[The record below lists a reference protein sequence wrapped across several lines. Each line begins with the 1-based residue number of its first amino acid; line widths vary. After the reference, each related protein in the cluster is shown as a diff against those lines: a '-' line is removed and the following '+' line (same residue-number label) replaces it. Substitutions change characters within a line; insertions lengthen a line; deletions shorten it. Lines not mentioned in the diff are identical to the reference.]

1 MQNLELYTT
10 PLRKFYATVKN
21 LDAFFTELI
30 EAKANTL
37 PQNDRTVEYAQL
49 LYNILMAWFDLAMLD
64 KDTNRATAKAVCK
77 KVQAEYGDG
86 GMSQEE
92 RLKAIANI
100 KDLASSLLW
109 GASDKAQA
117 KDLKDLLDAANLAA
131 NDIIKKGAQGNNSGS
146 TNSGNAVVKPH
157 VTPEVPDNTTSTVVD
172 MSKPKTSVVDD
183 HNNTTLPN
191 GNNMPENTTTTN
203 QGNTKP
209 VVNDND
215 EGTVVNLDNYKYVPA
230 DNNGNKT
237 DTTVDDKGQ
246 TVANIVVYYDKAK
259 QQKQK
264 FKISIKDLSNIKKLS
279 FLNLATNELKEIEPA
294 NTITVNIPQA
304 TIEQKISF
312 MVNGEEYTR
321 LYVAALWPQEKVKPN
336 NGGTTVQPG
345 KTEDTETGKK
355 ENETPVTPGEN
366 TGKKENEPP
375 TPTPKP
381 EDGKKEDTPVTPGEN
396 AGKKEDEPVKPEP
409 GKEDKKED
417 KPSEDKKEDEDDETI
432 DDDFMKDMYEKGK
445 EGNKP
450 SNEEKHEETPVAPKE
465 DTSTTPKENTHVE
478 TPVTPAP
485 EEKHEETH
493 ETPSAPVANEETHEV
508 TPAQPSTGTTEET
521 HTEQPAAPST
531 EDTHTETPAPAEST
545 NTATEENH
553 TTESTT
559 ENTPA
564 VNTGTPSENTNTE
577 VTPAAPVASEET
589 HTEQPAAPVA
599 NEETHENA
607 PVVTPSATEETS
619 HEATPAAPVASEETH
634 AETAP
639 VANTEEHTAENTST
653 ETPVTPAPAE
663 GQA

>member
-64 KDTNRATAKAVCK
+64 KDANRATAKAVCK

-109 GASDKAQA
+109 GATDKAQA
-117 KDLKDLLDAANLAA
+117 KDLKDLLDAANIASD
-131 NDIIKKGAQGNNSGS
+131 DIIKKGAQGNNSGS

-321 LYVAALWPQEKVKPN
+321 LYVAALWPQEKVKPD

-355 ENETPVTPGEN
+355 ENTE
-366 TGKKENEPP
+366 TGKTE
-375 TPTPKP
+375 KP

-396 AGKKEDEPVKPEP
+396 TGKKEDEPTKPETGKEDAGKTEPAKPEP
-409 GKEDKKED
+409 GKEDT
-417 KPSEDKKEDEDDETI
+417 KPSEDKKEEEDDETI
-432 DDDFMKDMYEKGK
+432 DDDFMKDMYEKARDG
-445 EGNKP
+445 ETEKP
-450 SNEEKHEETPVAPKE
+450 SEDKKNEGTP
-465 DTSTTPKENTHVE
+465 TTPKDEAHTE
-478 TPVTPAP
+478 QPVTPAP
-485 EEKHEETH
+485 EEKHEEVTPETH
-493 ETPSAPVANEETHEV
+493 EAAHEETHEA
-508 TPAQPSTGTTEET
+508 TPAQPSTEET

-531 EDTHTETPAPAEST
+531 EETHTETPVNNEEAHEATPTPAEST
-545 NTATEENH
+545 ATTTEENH
-553 TTESTT
+553 A
-559 ENTPA
+559 ENTTA
-564 VNTGTPSENTNTE
+564 ETT
-577 VTPAAPVASEET
+577 PVASEET
-589 HTEQPAAPVA
+589 HTE
-599 NEETHENA
+599 
-607 PVVTPSATEETS
+607 
-619 HEATPAAPVASEETH
+619 TPA
-634 AETAP
+634 AP
-639 VANTEEHTAENTST
+639 VANTEETHET
-653 ETPVTPAPAE
+653 TPVAETTEQPAHE
-663 GQA
+663 DSESHL

>member
-64 KDTNRATAKAVCK
+64 KDANRATAKAVCK

-86 GMSQEE
+86 GMTQEE
-92 RLKAIANI
+92 RLKAIASI

-109 GASDKAQA
+109 GATDKAQI
-117 KDLKDLLDAANLAA
+117 KDLKDLLDAANLAS
-131 NDIIKKGAQGNNSGS
+131 NDILKKGAQGNNSGS
-146 TNSGNAVVKPH
+146 TNSDNAVVKPH

-172 MSKPKTSVVDD
+172 MSKPKPSVVDD

-264 FKISIKDLSNIKKLS
+264 FKISIKDLTNIKKLS

-321 LYVAALWPQEKVKPN
+321 LYVAALWPQEKAKPN

-366 TGKKENEPP
+366 TGKKENETS

-396 AGKKEDEPVKPEP
+396 TGKKEDEPAKPETGKDEPVKPEP
-409 GKEDKKED
+409 GKDTPAEDKK
-417 KPSEDKKEDEDDETI
+417 EDKKEDEDDETI
-432 DDDFMKDMYEKGK
+432 DDDFMKDMYEKARDG
-445 EGNKP
+445 ETEKP
-450 SNEEKHEETPVAPKE
+450 SEDKKNEGTPA
-465 DTSTTPKENTHVE
+465 TPKDETHTE
-478 TPVTPAP
+478 QPVIPAP
-485 EEKHEETH
+485 ESH
-493 ETPSAPVANEETHEV
+493 ET
-508 TPAQPSTGTTEET
+508 TPAQPSTTEET
-521 HTEQPAAPST
+521 HTETPVTNGETHEAAPVIPAPAEST
-531 EDTHTETPAPAEST
+531 ATTTEETHTETPA
-545 NTATEENH
+545 
-553 TTESTT
+553 
-559 ENTPA
+559 
-564 VNTGTPSENTNTE
+564 
-577 VTPAAPVASEET
+577 
-589 HTEQPAAPVA
+589 
-599 NEETHENA
+599 
-607 PVVTPSATEETS
+607 
-619 HEATPAAPVASEETH
+619 
-634 AETAP
+634 
-639 VANTEEHTAENTST
+639 ANTEESHEA
-653 ETPVTPAPAE
+653 APELAHE
-663 GQA
+663 DSESHL

>member
-64 KDTNRATAKAVCK
+64 KDANRATAKAVCK

-86 GMSQEE
+86 GMTQEE
-92 RLKAIANI
+92 RLKAIASI

-109 GASDKAQA
+109 GATDKAQI
-117 KDLKDLLDAANLAA
+117 KDLKDLFDAANLAS
-131 NDIIKKGAQGNNSGS
+131 NDILKKGAQGNNSGS

-172 MSKPKTSVVDD
+172 MSKPKPSVVDD

-264 FKISIKDLSNIKKLS
+264 FKISIKDLTNIKKLS

-345 KTEDTETGKK
+345 TTENTETGKK

-366 TGKKENEPP
+366 TGKKENETP

-396 AGKKEDEPVKPEP
+396 TGKKEDEPAKPEP
-409 GKEDKKED
+409 SKPETGKEDKKED
-417 KPSEDKKEDEDDETI
+417 TKPSEDKKEDEDDETI
-432 DDDFMKDMYEKGK
+432 DDDFMKDMYEKARDG
-445 EGNKP
+445 ETEKP
-450 SNEEKHEETPVAPKE
+450 SEDKKNEGTPATPKDETHTGQPVAP
-465 DTSTTPKENTHVE
+465 
-478 TPVTPAP
+478 AP
-485 EEKHEETH
+485 ESH
-493 ETPSAPVANEETHEV
+493 ET
-508 TPAQPSTGTTEET
+508 TPAQPSTTEET
-521 HTEQPAAPST
+521 HTETPVTNGETHEAAPVVPATGEETHAEQPVVPST
-531 EDTHTETPAPAEST
+531 GETHTETPAPAEST
-545 NTATEENH
+545 AT
-553 TTESTT
+553 TT
-559 ENTPA
+559 
-564 VNTGTPSENTNTE
+564 
-577 VTPAAPVASEET
+577 
-589 HTEQPAAPVA
+589 
-599 NEETHENA
+599 
-607 PVVTPSATEETS
+607 
-619 HEATPAAPVASEETH
+619 EETH
-634 AETAP
+634 AETPA
-639 VANTEEHTAENTST
+639 VNTEESHEAAPE
-653 ETPVTPAPAE
+653 PAHE
-663 GQA
+663 DSESHL

>member
-64 KDTNRATAKAVCK
+64 KDANRATAKAVCK

-86 GMSQEE
+86 GMTQEE
-92 RLKAIANI
+92 RLKAIASI

-109 GASDKAQA
+109 GATDKAQI
-117 KDLKDLLDAANLAA
+117 KDLKDLLDAANLAS
-131 NDIIKKGAQGNNSGS
+131 NDILKKGAQGNNSGS
-146 TNSGNAVVKPH
+146 TNSSNAVVKPH

-172 MSKPKTSVVDD
+172 MSKPKPSVVDD

-264 FKISIKDLSNIKKLS
+264 FKISIKDLTNIKKLS

-345 KTEDTETGKK
+345 TIENTETDKK
-355 ENETPVTPGEN
+355 ENE
-366 TGKKENEPP
+366 
-375 TPTPKP
+375 
-381 EDGKKEDTPVTPGEN
+381 TPVTPGEN
-396 AGKKEDEPVKPEP
+396 AGKKEDEPAKPEP
-409 GKEDKKED
+409 SKPETGKEEKPSEDKKEDKKED
-417 KPSEDKKEDEDDETI
+417 TKPSEDKKEDEDDETI
-432 DDDFMKDMYEKGK
+432 DDDFMKDMYEKARDG
-445 EGNKP
+445 ETEKP
-450 SNEEKHEETPVAPKE
+450 SEDKKNEGTPAIPKDETHTEQPVAP
-465 DTSTTPKENTHVE
+465 
-478 TPVTPAP
+478 AP
-485 EEKHEETH
+485 ETH
-493 ETPSAPVANEETHEV
+493 EAA
-508 TPAQPSTGTTEET
+508 PAQPSTTEET
-521 HTEQPAAPST
+521 HTEEHHETVTPAPEHHEETQPVAPVVPAEGTHETAPVESHETTPAQPST
-531 EDTHTETPAPAEST
+531 TEETHTETLVINGETHEATPVVPATGEETHAEQPVVPSTGETHTETPATAEST
-545 NTATEENH
+545 ATTTEETH
-553 TTESTT
+553 TE
-559 ENTPA
+559 TPA
-564 VNTGTPSENTNTE
+564 VNT
-577 VTPAAPVASEET
+577 EE
-589 HTEQPAAPVA
+589 
-599 NEETHENA
+599 
-607 PVVTPSATEETS
+607 S
-619 HEATPAAPVASEETH
+619 HEAAPEPAHEDSESH
-634 AETAP
+634 L
-639 VANTEEHTAENTST
+639 
-653 ETPVTPAPAE
+653 
-663 GQA
+663 

>member
-64 KDTNRATAKAVCK
+64 KDANRATAKAVCK

-86 GMSQEE
+86 GMTQEE
-92 RLKAIANI
+92 RLKAIASI

-109 GASDKAQA
+109 GATDKAQI
-117 KDLKDLLDAANLAA
+117 KDLKDLLDAANLAS
-131 NDIIKKGAQGNNSGS
+131 NDILKKGAQGNNSGS

-172 MSKPKTSVVDD
+172 MSKPKPSVVDD

-264 FKISIKDLSNIKKLS
+264 FKISIKDLTNIKKLS

-345 KTEDTETGKK
+345 TTENTETGKK

-366 TGKKENEPP
+366 TGKKENETP

-396 AGKKEDEPVKPEP
+396 AGKKEDEPAKPEP
-409 GKEDKKED
+409 SKPETGKEEKPSEDKKEDKKED
-417 KPSEDKKEDEDDETI
+417 TKPSEDKKEDEDDETI
-432 DDDFMKDMYEKGK
+432 DDDFMKDMYEKARDG
-445 EGNKP
+445 ETEKP
-450 SNEEKHEETPVAPKE
+450 SEDKKNEGTPATPKDETHTEQPVAP
-465 DTSTTPKENTHVE
+465 
-478 TPVTPAP
+478 AP
-485 EEKHEETH
+485 ETH
-493 ETPSAPVANEETHEV
+493 EAA
-508 TPAQPSTGTTEET
+508 PAQPSTTEET
-521 HTEQPAAPST
+521 HTEETHAEAPVTNGETHEAAPVVPATGEETHAEQPVVPST
-531 EDTHTETPAPAEST
+531 GETHTETPAPAEST
-545 NTATEENH
+545 AT
-553 TTESTT
+553 TT
-559 ENTPA
+559 
-564 VNTGTPSENTNTE
+564 
-577 VTPAAPVASEET
+577 
-589 HTEQPAAPVA
+589 
-599 NEETHENA
+599 
-607 PVVTPSATEETS
+607 
-619 HEATPAAPVASEETH
+619 EETH
-634 AETAP
+634 AETPA
-639 VANTEEHTAENTST
+639 VNTEESHEAAPE
-653 ETPVTPAPAE
+653 PAHE
-663 GQA
+663 DSESHL

>member
-64 KDTNRATAKAVCK
+64 KDANRATAKAVCK

-86 GMSQEE
+86 GMTQEE
-92 RLKAIANI
+92 RLKAIASI

-109 GASDKAQA
+109 GATDKAQI
-117 KDLKDLLDAANLAA
+117 KDLKDLLDAANLAS
-131 NDIIKKGAQGNNSGS
+131 NDILKKGAQGNNSGS

-172 MSKPKTSVVDD
+172 MSKPKPSVVDD

-264 FKISIKDLSNIKKLS
+264 FKISIKDLTNIKKLS

-366 TGKKENEPP
+366 TGKKE
-375 TPTPKP
+375 
-381 EDGKKEDTPVTPGEN
+381 
-396 AGKKEDEPVKPEP
+396 DEPAKPEP
-409 GKEDKKED
+409 SKPETGKDEPAKPETGKEDKKED
-417 KPSEDKKEDEDDETI
+417 TKPSEDKKEDEDDETI
-432 DDDFMKDMYEKGK
+432 DDDFMKDMYEKARDGETK
-445 EGNKP
+445 KP
-450 SNEEKHEETPVAPKE
+450 SEDKKNEGTPAIPKDETHTEQPVAP
-465 DTSTTPKENTHVE
+465 
-478 TPVTPAP
+478 AP
-485 EEKHEETH
+485 ETH
-493 ETPSAPVANEETHEV
+493 ETA
-508 TPAQPSTGTTEET
+508 PAQPSTTEET
-521 HTEQPAAPST
+521 HTEEHHETVTPAPEHHEETQPVAPVVPAEGTHETTPVESHETTPAQPSTTEETHTETSVTNGETHEAAPVVPATGEEAHAEQPVVPST
-531 EDTHTETPAPAEST
+531 GETHTETPAPAEST
-545 NTATEENH
+545 AT
-553 TTESTT
+553 TT
-559 ENTPA
+559 
-564 VNTGTPSENTNTE
+564 
-577 VTPAAPVASEET
+577 
-589 HTEQPAAPVA
+589 
-599 NEETHENA
+599 
-607 PVVTPSATEETS
+607 
-619 HEATPAAPVASEETH
+619 EETH
-634 AETAP
+634 AETPA
-639 VANTEEHTAENTST
+639 ANTEESHEAAPE
-653 ETPVTPAPAE
+653 PAHE
-663 GQA
+663 DSESHL

>member
-64 KDTNRATAKAVCK
+64 KDANRATAKAVCK

-86 GMSQEE
+86 GMTQEE
-92 RLKAIANI
+92 RLKAIASI

-109 GASDKAQA
+109 GATDKAQI
-117 KDLKDLLDAANLAA
+117 KDLKDLLDAANLAS
-131 NDIIKKGAQGNNSGS
+131 NDILKKGAQGNNSGS

-172 MSKPKTSVVDD
+172 MSKPKPSVVDD

-264 FKISIKDLSNIKKLS
+264 FKISIKDLTNIKKLS

-366 TGKKENEPP
+366 TGKKENETP

-381 EDGKKEDTPVTPGEN
+381 EDGKKEDTPVTPDEN
-396 AGKKEDEPVKPEP
+396 TGKKEDEPAKPEP
-409 GKEDKKED
+409 SKPETGKEDKKED
-417 KPSEDKKEDEDDETI
+417 KKEDTKPSEDKKEDEDDETI
-432 DDDFMKDMYEKGK
+432 DDDFMKDMYEKARDG
-445 EGNKP
+445 ETEKP
-450 SNEEKHEETPVAPKE
+450 SEDKKNEG
-465 DTSTTPKENTHVE
+465 
-478 TPVTPAP
+478 TPVTPKDETHTEQPVAP
-485 EEKHEETH
+485 APETH
-493 ETPSAPVANEETHEV
+493 EA
-508 TPAQPSTGTTEET
+508 TPAQPSTTEET
-521 HTEQPAAPST
+521 HTETSVTNGETHEAAPVVPATGEETHAEQPVVPST
-531 EDTHTETPAPAEST
+531 GETHAETPAPAEST
-545 NTATEENH
+545 AT
-553 TTESTT
+553 TT
-559 ENTPA
+559 
-564 VNTGTPSENTNTE
+564 
-577 VTPAAPVASEET
+577 
-589 HTEQPAAPVA
+589 
-599 NEETHENA
+599 
-607 PVVTPSATEETS
+607 
-619 HEATPAAPVASEETH
+619 EETH
-634 AETAP
+634 AETPA
-639 VANTEEHTAENTST
+639 VNTEESHEAAPE
-653 ETPVTPAPAE
+653 PAHE
-663 GQA
+663 DSESHL

>member
-64 KDTNRATAKAVCK
+64 KDANRATAKAVCK

-86 GMSQEE
+86 GMTQEE
-92 RLKAIANI
+92 RLKAIASI

-109 GASDKAQA
+109 GATDKAQI
-117 KDLKDLLDAANLAA
+117 KDLKDLLDAANLAS
-131 NDIIKKGAQGNNSGS
+131 NDILKKGAQGNNSGS

-172 MSKPKTSVVDD
+172 MSKPKPSVVDD

-264 FKISIKDLSNIKKLS
+264 FKISIKDLTNIKKLS

-345 KTEDTETGKK
+345 TTENTETGKK

-366 TGKKENEPP
+366 TGKKENETP

-396 AGKKEDEPVKPEP
+396 AGKKEDKPAKPEP
-409 GKEDKKED
+409 SKPETGKEEKPSEDKKEDKKED
-417 KPSEDKKEDEDDETI
+417 TKPSEDKKEDEDDETI
-432 DDDFMKDMYEKGK
+432 DDDFMKDMYEKARDG
-445 EGNKP
+445 ETEKP
-450 SNEEKHEETPVAPKE
+450 SEDKKNEGTPATPKDETHAEQPVAPAPE
-465 DTSTTPKENTHVE
+465 THE
-478 TPVTPAP
+478 ATPVVPATGEETHAEQPVAPAP
-485 EEKHEETH
+485 ETH
-493 ETPSAPVANEETHEV
+493 EAV
-508 TPAQPSTGTTEET
+508 PAQPSTTEET
-521 HTEQPAAPST
+521 HTETPVTNGETHEATPVVPATGEETHAEQPVAPST
-531 EDTHTETPAPAEST
+531 GETHTETPAPAEST
-545 NTATEENH
+545 AT
-553 TTESTT
+553 TT
-559 ENTPA
+559 
-564 VNTGTPSENTNTE
+564 
-577 VTPAAPVASEET
+577 EET
-589 HTEQPAAPVA
+589 HTE
-599 NEETHENA
+599 
-607 PVVTPSATEETS
+607 
-619 HEATPAAPVASEETH
+619 TPA
-634 AETAP
+634 
-639 VANTEEHTAENTST
+639 ANTEELHEVAPE
-653 ETPVTPAPAE
+653 PAHE
-663 GQA
+663 DSESHL

>member
-64 KDTNRATAKAVCK
+64 KDANRATAKAVCK

-86 GMSQEE
+86 GMTQEE
-92 RLKAIANI
+92 RLKAIASI

-109 GASDKAQA
+109 GATDKAQI
-117 KDLKDLLDAANLAA
+117 KDLKDLLDAANLAS
-131 NDIIKKGAQGNNSGS
+131 NDILKKGAQGNNSGS

-157 VTPEVPDNTTSTVVD
+157 VTQEVPDNTTSTVVD
-172 MSKPKTSVVDD
+172 MSKPKPSVVDD

-230 DNNGNKT
+230 DNNVNKT

-264 FKISIKDLSNIKKLS
+264 FKISIKDLTNIKKLS

-366 TGKKENEPP
+366 TGKKENETP

-396 AGKKEDEPVKPEP
+396 TGKKEDEPSKPEP
-409 GKEDKKED
+409 GKDT
-417 KPSEDKKEDEDDETI
+417 PSEDKKEDEDDETI
-432 DDDFMKDMYEKGK
+432 DDDFMKDMYEKARDG
-445 EGNKP
+445 ETEKP
-450 SNEEKHEETPVAPKE
+450 SEDKKNEGTPATPKDETHTEQPVAP
-465 DTSTTPKENTHVE
+465 
-478 TPVTPAP
+478 AP
-485 EEKHEETH
+485 ETH
-493 ETPSAPVANEETHEV
+493 EAV
-508 TPAQPSTGTTEET
+508 PAQPSTTEET
-521 HTEQPAAPST
+521 HTEEHHET
-531 EDTHTETPAPAEST
+531 VTPAPE
-545 NTATEENH
+545 H
-553 TTESTT
+553 H
-559 ENTPA
+559 
-564 VNTGTPSENTNTE
+564 
-577 VTPAAPVASEET
+577 EET
-589 HTEQPAAPVA
+589 QPV
-599 NEETHENA
+599 A
-607 PVVTPSATEETS
+607 PVVPAEGTHETAPVES
-619 HEATPAAPVASEETH
+619 HETTPAQPSTTEETH
-634 AETAP
+634 AEAP
-639 VANTEEHTAENTST
+639 AANTEESHEAAPE
-653 ETPVTPAPAE
+653 PAHE
-663 GQA
+663 DSESHL

>member
-64 KDTNRATAKAVCK
+64 KDANRATAKAVCK

-86 GMSQEE
+86 GMTQEE
-92 RLKAIANI
+92 RLKAIASI

-109 GASDKAQA
+109 GATDKAQI
-117 KDLKDLLDAANLAA
+117 KDLKDLLDAANLAS
-131 NDIIKKGAQGNNSGS
+131 NDILKKGAQGNNSGS
-146 TNSGNAVVKPH
+146 TNSGNAIVKPH

-172 MSKPKTSVVDD
+172 MSKPKPSVVDD

-237 DTTVDDKGQ
+237 DTTVDEKGQ

-264 FKISIKDLSNIKKLS
+264 FKISIKDLTNIKKLS

-366 TGKKENEPP
+366 TGKKENETP

-396 AGKKEDEPVKPEP
+396 TGKKEDEPAKPET

-417 KPSEDKKEDEDDETI
+417 TKPSEDKKEDEDDETI
-432 DDDFMKDMYEKGK
+432 DDDFMKDMYEKARDG
-445 EGNKP
+445 ETEKP
-450 SNEEKHEETPVAPKE
+450 SEDKKNEGTPATPKDETHTEQPVAP
-465 DTSTTPKENTHVE
+465 
-478 TPVTPAP
+478 AP
-485 EEKHEETH
+485 ESH
-493 ETPSAPVANEETHEV
+493 ET
-508 TPAQPSTGTTEET
+508 TPAQPSTTEET
-521 HTEQPAAPST
+521 HTEEHHETVTPAPEHHEETQPVAPVTNGETHEATPVVPATGEETHAEQPVVLST
-531 EDTHTETPAPAEST
+531 GETHTETPAPAEST
-545 NTATEENH
+545 AT
-553 TTESTT
+553 TT
-559 ENTPA
+559 
-564 VNTGTPSENTNTE
+564 
-577 VTPAAPVASEET
+577 
-589 HTEQPAAPVA
+589 
-599 NEETHENA
+599 
-607 PVVTPSATEETS
+607 
-619 HEATPAAPVASEETH
+619 EETH
-634 AETAP
+634 AEAP
-639 VANTEEHTAENTST
+639 AANTEESHEAAPE
-653 ETPVTPAPAE
+653 PAHE
-663 GQA
+663 DSESHL

>member
-64 KDTNRATAKAVCK
+64 KDANRATAKAVCK

-86 GMSQEE
+86 GMTQEE
-92 RLKAIANI
+92 RLKAIASI

-109 GASDKAQA
+109 GATDKAQI
-117 KDLKDLLDAANLAA
+117 KDLKDLLDAANLAS
-131 NDIIKKGAQGNNSGS
+131 NDILKKGAQGNNSGS

-157 VTPEVPDNTTSTVVD
+157 ITPEVPDNTTSTVVD
-172 MSKPKTSVVDD
+172 MSKPKPSVVDD

-264 FKISIKDLSNIKKLS
+264 FKISIKDLTNIKKLS

-345 KTEDTETGKK
+345 TTENTETGKK

-366 TGKKENEPP
+366 TGKKENETP

-396 AGKKEDEPVKPEP
+396 TGKKEDEPAKPEP
-409 GKEDKKED
+409 SKPETDKDEPAKPETGKEDKKED
-417 KPSEDKKEDEDDETI
+417 TKPSEDKKEDEDDETI
-432 DDDFMKDMYEKGK
+432 DDDFMKDMYEKARDG
-445 EGNKP
+445 ETEKP
-450 SNEEKHEETPVAPKE
+450 SEDKKNEGTPAIPKDETHTEQPVAP
-465 DTSTTPKENTHVE
+465 
-478 TPVTPAP
+478 AP
-485 EEKHEETH
+485 ETH
-493 ETPSAPVANEETHEV
+493 EAA
-508 TPAQPSTGTTEET
+508 PAQPSTTEET
-521 HTEQPAAPST
+521 HTETSVTNGETHEAAPVVPATGEETHAEQPVVPST
-531 EDTHTETPAPAEST
+531 GETHTETPAPAEST
-545 NTATEENH
+545 AT
-553 TTESTT
+553 TT
-559 ENTPA
+559 
-564 VNTGTPSENTNTE
+564 
-577 VTPAAPVASEET
+577 
-589 HTEQPAAPVA
+589 
-599 NEETHENA
+599 
-607 PVVTPSATEETS
+607 
-619 HEATPAAPVASEETH
+619 EETH
-634 AETAP
+634 AETPA
-639 VANTEEHTAENTST
+639 ANTEESHEAA
-653 ETPVTPAPAE
+653 PKPAHE
-663 GQA
+663 DSESHL

>member
-64 KDTNRATAKAVCK
+64 KDANRATAKAVCK

-86 GMSQEE
+86 GMTQEE
-92 RLKAIANI
+92 RLKAIASI

-109 GASDKAQA
+109 GATDKAQI
-117 KDLKDLLDAANLAA
+117 KDLKDLLDAANLAS
-131 NDIIKKGAQGNNSGS
+131 NDILKKGAQGNNSGS

-172 MSKPKTSVVDD
+172 MSKPKPSVVDD

-264 FKISIKDLSNIKKLS
+264 FKISIKDLTNIKKLS

-345 KTEDTETGKK
+345 TTENTETGKK

-366 TGKKENEPP
+366 TGKKENETP

-396 AGKKEDEPVKPEP
+396 TGKKEDEPAKPEP
-409 GKEDKKED
+409 AKPEPSKPETGKEE

-432 DDDFMKDMYEKGK
+432 DDDFMKDMYEKARDG
-445 EGNKP
+445 EAEKP
-450 SNEEKHEETPVAPKE
+450 SEDKKNEGTPAIPKDETHTEQPVAP
-465 DTSTTPKENTHVE
+465 
-478 TPVTPAP
+478 AP
-485 EEKHEETH
+485 ETH
-493 ETPSAPVANEETHEV
+493 EAA
-508 TPAQPSTGTTEET
+508 PAQPSTTEET
-521 HTEQPAAPST
+521 HTEEHHETVTPAPEHHEETQPVAPVVPAEGTHETAPVESHETTPAQPST
-531 EDTHTETPAPAEST
+531 TEETHTETSVTNGETHETAPVVPATGEEAHAEQPVVPSAGETHTETPAPAEST
-545 NTATEENH
+545 AT
-553 TTESTT
+553 TT
-559 ENTPA
+559 
-564 VNTGTPSENTNTE
+564 
-577 VTPAAPVASEET
+577 
-589 HTEQPAAPVA
+589 
-599 NEETHENA
+599 
-607 PVVTPSATEETS
+607 
-619 HEATPAAPVASEETH
+619 EETH
-634 AETAP
+634 AETPA
-639 VANTEEHTAENTST
+639 ANTEESHEAAPE
-653 ETPVTPAPAE
+653 PAHE
-663 GQA
+663 DSESHL

>member
-64 KDTNRATAKAVCK
+64 KDANRATAKAVCK

-86 GMSQEE
+86 GMTQEE
-92 RLKAIANI
+92 RLKAIASI

-109 GASDKAQA
+109 GATDKAQI
-117 KDLKDLLDAANLAA
+117 KDLKDLLDAANLAS
-131 NDIIKKGAQGNNSGS
+131 NDILKKGAQGNNSGS

-172 MSKPKTSVVDD
+172 MSKPKPSVVDD

-264 FKISIKDLSNIKKLS
+264 FKISIKDLTNIKKLS

-345 KTEDTETGKK
+345 TTENTETGKK

-366 TGKKENEPP
+366 TGKKENETP

-396 AGKKEDEPVKPEP
+396 AGKKEDKPAKPEP
-409 GKEDKKED
+409 SKPETGKEEKPSEDKKEDKKED
-417 KPSEDKKEDEDDETI
+417 TKPSEDKKEDEDDETI
-432 DDDFMKDMYEKGK
+432 DDDFMKDMYEKARDG
-445 EGNKP
+445 ETEKP
-450 SNEEKHEETPVAPKE
+450 SEDKKNEGTPATPKDETHAEQPVAPAPE
-465 DTSTTPKENTHVE
+465 THE
-478 TPVTPAP
+478 ATPVVPATGEETHAEQPVVPAP
-485 EEKHEETH
+485 ETH
-493 ETPSAPVANEETHEV
+493 EAV
-508 TPAQPSTGTTEET
+508 PAQPSTTEET
-521 HTEQPAAPST
+521 HTETPVTNGETHEATPVVPATGEETHAEQPVVPST
-531 EDTHTETPAPAEST
+531 GETHTETPAPAEF
-545 NTATEENH
+545 TAT
-553 TTESTT
+553 TT
-559 ENTPA
+559 
-564 VNTGTPSENTNTE
+564 
-577 VTPAAPVASEET
+577 EET
-589 HTEQPAAPVA
+589 HTE
-599 NEETHENA
+599 
-607 PVVTPSATEETS
+607 
-619 HEATPAAPVASEETH
+619 TPA
-634 AETAP
+634 
-639 VANTEEHTAENTST
+639 ANTEELHEVAPE
-653 ETPVTPAPAE
+653 PAHE
-663 GQA
+663 DSESHL

>member
-64 KDTNRATAKAVCK
+64 KDANRATAKAVCK

-86 GMSQEE
+86 GMTQEE
-92 RLKAIANI
+92 RLKAIASI

-109 GASDKAQA
+109 GATDKAQI
-117 KDLKDLLDAANLAA
+117 KDLKDLLDAANLAS
-131 NDIIKKGAQGNNSGS
+131 NDILKKGAQGNNSGS

-172 MSKPKTSVVDD
+172 MSKPKPSVVDD

-191 GNNMPENTTTTN
+191 GNNMPENITTTN

-264 FKISIKDLSNIKKLS
+264 FKISIKDLTNIKKLS

-345 KTEDTETGKK
+345 TTENTETGKTEKPEDGKK
-355 ENETPVTPGEN
+355 EDTSVTPGEN
-366 TGKKENEPP
+366 TGKKE
-375 TPTPKP
+375 
-381 EDGKKEDTPVTPGEN
+381 
-396 AGKKEDEPVKPEP
+396 DEPAKPEP
-409 GKEDKKED
+409 SKPESGKEEKPSEDKKEDKKED
-417 KPSEDKKEDEDDETI
+417 TKPSEDKKEDEDDETI
-432 DDDFMKDMYEKGK
+432 DDDFMKDMYEKARDG
-445 EGNKP
+445 ETEKP
-450 SNEEKHEETPVAPKE
+450 SEDKKNEGTPAIPKDETHTEQPVAP
-465 DTSTTPKENTHVE
+465 
-478 TPVTPAP
+478 AP
-485 EEKHEETH
+485 ETH
-493 ETPSAPVANEETHEV
+493 EAA
-508 TPAQPSTGTTEET
+508 PAQPSTTEET
-521 HTEQPAAPST
+521 HTEEHHEAVTPAPEHHEETQPVAPVVPAEGTHETAPVESHETTPAQPST
-531 EDTHTETPAPAEST
+531 TEETHTETPVINGETHEATPVVPATGEETHAEQPVVPSTGETHTETPAAAEST
-545 NTATEENH
+545 ATTTEETH
-553 TTESTT
+553 TE
-559 ENTPA
+559 TPA
-564 VNTGTPSENTNTE
+564 VNT
-577 VTPAAPVASEET
+577 EE
-589 HTEQPAAPVA
+589 
-599 NEETHENA
+599 
-607 PVVTPSATEETS
+607 S
-619 HEATPAAPVASEETH
+619 HEAAPEPAHEDSESH
-634 AETAP
+634 L
-639 VANTEEHTAENTST
+639 
-653 ETPVTPAPAE
+653 
-663 GQA
+663 

>member
-64 KDTNRATAKAVCK
+64 KDANRATAKAVCK

-86 GMSQEE
+86 GMTQEE
-92 RLKAIANI
+92 RLKAIASI

-109 GASDKAQA
+109 GATDKAQI
-117 KDLKDLLDAANLAA
+117 KDLKDLLDAANLAS
-131 NDIIKKGAQGNNSGS
+131 NDILKKGAQGNNSGS

-172 MSKPKTSVVDD
+172 MSKPKPSVVDD

-264 FKISIKDLSNIKKLS
+264 FKISIKDLTNIKKLS

-345 KTEDTETGKK
+345 TTENTETGKTEKPEDGKK
-355 ENETPVTPGEN
+355 EDTSVTPGEN
-366 TGKKENEPP
+366 TGKKE
-375 TPTPKP
+375 
-381 EDGKKEDTPVTPGEN
+381 
-396 AGKKEDEPVKPEP
+396 DEPAKPEP
-409 GKEDKKED
+409 SKPESGKEEKPSEDKKEDKKED
-417 KPSEDKKEDEDDETI
+417 TKPSEDKKEDEDDETI
-432 DDDFMKDMYEKGK
+432 DDDFMKDMYEKARDG
-445 EGNKP
+445 ETEKP
-450 SNEEKHEETPVAPKE
+450 SEDKKNEGTPATPKDETHTEQPVAPAPEHHEETQPVAP
-465 DTSTTPKENTHVE
+465 V
-478 TPVTPAP
+478 VPA
-485 EEKHEETH
+485 EGTH
-493 ETPSAPVANEETHEV
+493 ET
-508 TPAQPSTGTTEET
+508 TPAQPSTTEET
-521 HTEQPAAPST
+521 HAEAPVTNGENHEAAPVIPATGEETHVEQPVAPST
-531 EDTHTETPAPAEST
+531 GETHTETPAPAEST
-545 NTATEENH
+545 ATTTEETH
-553 TTESTT
+553 TE
-559 ENTPA
+559 TPA
-564 VNTGTPSENTNTE
+564 VNT
-577 VTPAAPVASEET
+577 EE
-589 HTEQPAAPVA
+589 
-599 NEETHENA
+599 
-607 PVVTPSATEETS
+607 S
-619 HEATPAAPVASEETH
+619 HEAAPEPAHEDSESH
-634 AETAP
+634 L
-639 VANTEEHTAENTST
+639 
-653 ETPVTPAPAE
+653 
-663 GQA
+663 

>member
-64 KDTNRATAKAVCK
+64 KDANRATAKAVCK

-86 GMSQEE
+86 GMTQEE
-92 RLKAIANI
+92 RLKAIASI

-109 GASDKAQA
+109 GATDKAQI
-117 KDLKDLLDAANLAA
+117 KDLKDLLDAANLAS
-131 NDIIKKGAQGNNSGS
+131 NDILKKGAQGNNSGS

-172 MSKPKTSVVDD
+172 MSKPKPSVVDD

-215 EGTVVNLDNYKYVPA
+215 EGTVVNLDNYKYVPT

-264 FKISIKDLSNIKKLS
+264 FKISIKDLTNIKKLS

-345 KTEDTETGKK
+345 TTENTETGKK

-366 TGKKENEPP
+366 TGKKENETP

-396 AGKKEDEPVKPEP
+396 TGKKEDEPAKPETGKEEKP
-409 GKEDKKED
+409 SEDKKEDKKED
-417 KPSEDKKEDEDDETI
+417 TKPSEDKKEDEDDETI
-432 DDDFMKDMYEKGK
+432 DDDFMKDMYEKARDG
-445 EGNKP
+445 ETEKP
-450 SNEEKHEETPVAPKE
+450 SEDKKNEGTPA
-465 DTSTTPKENTHVE
+465 TPKDETHTE
-478 TPVTPAP
+478 QPVVPAP
-485 EEKHEETH
+485 ETH
-493 ETPSAPVANEETHEV
+493 EAA
-508 TPAQPSTGTTEET
+508 PAQPSTTEET
-521 HTEQPAAPST
+521 HTEEHHETVTPAPEHHEETQPVAPVVPTEGTHETAPVESHETIPAQPSTTEETHTETSVTNGETHEAAPVVPATGEETHAEQPVVPST
-531 EDTHTETPAPAEST
+531 GETHTETPAPAEST
-545 NTATEENH
+545 AT
-553 TTESTT
+553 TT
-559 ENTPA
+559 
-564 VNTGTPSENTNTE
+564 
-577 VTPAAPVASEET
+577 
-589 HTEQPAAPVA
+589 
-599 NEETHENA
+599 
-607 PVVTPSATEETS
+607 
-619 HEATPAAPVASEETH
+619 EETH
-634 AETAP
+634 AETPA
-639 VANTEEHTAENTST
+639 VNTEESHEAAPE
-653 ETPVTPAPAE
+653 PAHE
-663 GQA
+663 DSESHL

>member
-64 KDTNRATAKAVCK
+64 KDANRATAKAVCK

-86 GMSQEE
+86 GMTQEE
-92 RLKAIANI
+92 RLKAIASI

-109 GASDKAQA
+109 GATDKAQI
-117 KDLKDLLDAANLAA
+117 KDLKDLLDAANLAS
-131 NDIIKKGAQGNNSGS
+131 NDILKKGAQGNNSGS

-172 MSKPKTSVVDD
+172 MSKPKPSVVDD

-264 FKISIKDLSNIKKLS
+264 FKISIKDLTNIKKLS

-345 KTEDTETGKK
+345 TTENTETGKK

-366 TGKKENEPP
+366 
-375 TPTPKP
+375 
-381 EDGKKEDTPVTPGEN
+381 
-396 AGKKEDEPVKPEP
+396 AGKKEDEPAKPEP
-409 GKEDKKED
+409 SKPETGKDEPAKPETGKEDKKED
-417 KPSEDKKEDEDDETI
+417 TKPSEDKKEDEDDETI
-432 DDDFMKDMYEKGK
+432 DDDFMKDMYEKARDG
-445 EGNKP
+445 ETEKP
-450 SNEEKHEETPVAPKE
+450 SEDKKNEGTPATPKDKTYAEQPVAP
-465 DTSTTPKENTHVE
+465 
-478 TPVTPAP
+478 AP
-485 EEKHEETH
+485 ETH
-493 ETPSAPVANEETHEV
+493 EAA
-508 TPAQPSTGTTEET
+508 PAQPSTTEET
-521 HTEQPAAPST
+521 HTEEHHETVTPAPEHHEETQPVAPVVPAEGTHETAPVESHETTSAQPSTTEETHTETPVTNGETHEAAPVVPATGEETHAEQPVAPST
-531 EDTHTETPAPAEST
+531 GETHTETPAPAEST
-545 NTATEENH
+545 AT
-553 TTESTT
+553 TT
-559 ENTPA
+559 
-564 VNTGTPSENTNTE
+564 
-577 VTPAAPVASEET
+577 
-589 HTEQPAAPVA
+589 
-599 NEETHENA
+599 
-607 PVVTPSATEETS
+607 
-619 HEATPAAPVASEETH
+619 EETH
-634 AETAP
+634 AETPA
-639 VANTEEHTAENTST
+639 VNTEESHEAAPEPAHEDSENHL
-653 ETPVTPAPAE
+653 
-663 GQA
+663 

>member
-64 KDTNRATAKAVCK
+64 KDANRATAKAVCK

-86 GMSQEE
+86 GMTQEE
-92 RLKAIANI
+92 RLKAIASI

-109 GASDKAQA
+109 GATDKAQI
-117 KDLKDLLDAANLAA
+117 KDLKDLLDAANLAS
-131 NDIIKKGAQGNNSGS
+131 NDILKKGAQGNNSGS

-172 MSKPKTSVVDD
+172 MSKPKPSVVDD

-264 FKISIKDLSNIKKLS
+264 FKISIKDLTNIKKLS

-345 KTEDTETGKK
+345 TTENTETGKK

-366 TGKKENEPP
+366 TGKKENETP

-396 AGKKEDEPVKPEP
+396 TGKKEDEPAKPEP
-409 GKEDKKED
+409 SKPETGKDEPAKPETGKEDKKED
-417 KPSEDKKEDEDDETI
+417 TKPSEDKKEDEDDETI
-432 DDDFMKDMYEKGK
+432 DDDFMKDMYEKARDG
-445 EGNKP
+445 ETEKP
-450 SNEEKHEETPVAPKE
+450 SEDKKNEGTPATPKDETHTGQPVAPAPEHHEETQPVAP
-465 DTSTTPKENTHVE
+465 V
-478 TPVTPAP
+478 VPA
-485 EEKHEETH
+485 EGTH
-493 ETPSAPVANEETHEV
+493 ETAPVESHET
-508 TPAQPSTGTTEET
+508 TPAQPSTTEET
-521 HTEQPAAPST
+521 HTETPVTNGETHEAAPVVPATGEETHAEQPVVPST
-531 EDTHTETPAPAEST
+531 GETHTETPAPAEST
-545 NTATEENH
+545 AT
-553 TTESTT
+553 TT
-559 ENTPA
+559 
-564 VNTGTPSENTNTE
+564 
-577 VTPAAPVASEET
+577 
-589 HTEQPAAPVA
+589 
-599 NEETHENA
+599 
-607 PVVTPSATEETS
+607 
-619 HEATPAAPVASEETH
+619 EETH
-634 AETAP
+634 AETPA
-639 VANTEEHTAENTST
+639 VNTEESHEAAPE
-653 ETPVTPAPAE
+653 PAHE
-663 GQA
+663 DSESHL

>member
-64 KDTNRATAKAVCK
+64 KDANRATAKAVCK

-86 GMSQEE
+86 GMTQEE
-92 RLKAIANI
+92 RLKAIASI

-109 GASDKAQA
+109 GATDKAQI
-117 KDLKDLLDAANLAA
+117 KDLKDLLDAANLAS
-131 NDIIKKGAQGNNSGS
+131 NDILKKGAQGNNSGS

-172 MSKPKTSVVDD
+172 MSKPKPSVVDD

-264 FKISIKDLSNIKKLS
+264 FKISIKDLTNIKKLS

-345 KTEDTETGKK
+345 TTENTETGKK

-366 TGKKENEPP
+366 TGKKENETP

-396 AGKKEDEPVKPEP
+396 TGKKEDEPAKPEP
-409 GKEDKKED
+409 SKPETGKDEPAKPETGKEDKKED
-417 KPSEDKKEDEDDETI
+417 TKPSEDKKEDEDDETI
-432 DDDFMKDMYEKGK
+432 DDDFMKDMYEKARDG
-445 EGNKP
+445 ETEKP
-450 SNEEKHEETPVAPKE
+450 SEDKKNEGTPATPKDETHTEQPVAP
-465 DTSTTPKENTHVE
+465 V
-478 TPVTPAP
+478 VPA
-485 EEKHEETH
+485 EGTH
-493 ETPSAPVANEETHEV
+493 ETAPVESHET
-508 TPAQPSTGTTEET
+508 TPAQPSTTEET
-521 HTEQPAAPST
+521 HTETSVTNGETHEAAPVVPATGEETHAEQPVVPST
-531 EDTHTETPAPAEST
+531 GETHTETPAPAEST
-545 NTATEENH
+545 AT
-553 TTESTT
+553 TT
-559 ENTPA
+559 
-564 VNTGTPSENTNTE
+564 
-577 VTPAAPVASEET
+577 
-589 HTEQPAAPVA
+589 
-599 NEETHENA
+599 
-607 PVVTPSATEETS
+607 
-619 HEATPAAPVASEETH
+619 EETH
-634 AETAP
+634 AETPA
-639 VANTEEHTAENTST
+639 VNTEESHEAAPE
-653 ETPVTPAPAE
+653 PAHE
-663 GQA
+663 DSESHL

>member
-64 KDTNRATAKAVCK
+64 KDANRATAKAVCK
-77 KVQAEYGDG
+77 KVQAAYGDG

-100 KDLASSLLW
+100 KELASSLLW

-117 KDLKDLLDAANLAA
+117 KDLKDLLDAANLASE
-131 NDIIKKGAQGNNSGS
+131 DIIKKGKQGDTNSGS
-146 TNSGNAVVKPH
+146 TTNNNAVVKPNYKGD
-157 VTPEVPDNTTSTVVD
+157 VPDNTTSTVVD
-172 MSKPKTSVVDD
+172 MSKPKEKNTSVVDD

-191 GNNMPENTTTTN
+191 GNNMPETTTTTN

-230 DNNGNKT
+230 ENNGNKT

-294 NTITVNIPQA
+294 NTITVNIPQS

-321 LYVAALWPQEKVKPN
+321 LYVASIWPQEKTKVD
-336 NGGTTVQPG
+336 NGGTTVEPSTG
-345 KTEDTETGKK
+345 GNTENPSEKHEDTPVTPG
-355 ENETPVTPGEN
+355 ENTHTETPGEN
-366 TGKKENEPP
+366 TGKKEDEPA
-375 TPTPKP
+375 KP
-381 EDGKKEDTPVTPGEN
+381 ET
-396 AGKKEDEPVKPEP
+396 
-409 GKEDKKED
+409 GKEE
-417 KPSEDKKEDEDDETI
+417 KPSEDKKEEEDNETI
-432 DDDFMKDMYEKGK
+432 DDDFMKDIYEKARDGETEK
-445 EGNKP
+445 TSTG
-450 SNEEKHEETPVAPKE
+450 EKHEETP
-465 DTSTTPKENTHVE
+465 TTPKDETHTEQPVAPVAPAEGTHTE
-478 TPVTPAP
+478 TLAEGTYAEEHHETVTPAP
-485 EEKHEETH
+485 EHHEETQPVAPVVPSEGTH
-493 ETPSAPVANEETHEV
+493 ETTPVEGEHHEETAPVESHET
-508 TPAQPSTGTTEET
+508 TPAQPSTTEET
-521 HTEQPAAPST
+521 HTET
-531 EDTHTETPAPAEST
+531 
-545 NTATEENH
+545 
-553 TTESTT
+553 
-559 ENTPA
+559 
-564 VNTGTPSENTNTE
+564 
-577 VTPAAPVASEET
+577 
-589 HTEQPAAPVA
+589 PVA
-599 NEETHENA
+599 N
-607 PVVTPSATEETS
+607 P
-619 HEATPAAPVASEETH
+619 EATPVAEAAEEPTHEDSESH
-634 AETAP
+634 L
-639 VANTEEHTAENTST
+639 
-653 ETPVTPAPAE
+653 
-663 GQA
+663 

>member
-10 PLRKFYATVKN
+10 PLRKFYAAVKN

-64 KDTNRATAKAVCK
+64 KDANRATAKAVCK

-86 GMSQEE
+86 GMTQEE
-92 RLKAIANI
+92 RLKAIASI

-109 GASDKAQA
+109 GATDKAQI
-117 KDLKDLLDAANLAA
+117 KDLKDLLDAANLAS
-131 NDIIKKGAQGNNSGS
+131 NDILKKGAQGNNSGS

-172 MSKPKTSVVDD
+172 MSKPKPSVVDD

-264 FKISIKDLSNIKKLS
+264 FKISIKDLTNIKKLS

-345 KTEDTETGKK
+345 TTENTETGKTEKPEDGKK
-355 ENETPVTPGEN
+355 EDTSVTPGEN
-366 TGKKENEPP
+366 TGKKE
-375 TPTPKP
+375 
-381 EDGKKEDTPVTPGEN
+381 
-396 AGKKEDEPVKPEP
+396 DEPAKPEP
-409 GKEDKKED
+409 SKPESGKEEKPSEDKKEDKKED
-417 KPSEDKKEDEDDETI
+417 TKPSEDKKEDEDDETI
-432 DDDFMKDMYEKGK
+432 DDDFMKDMYEKARDG
-445 EGNKP
+445 ETEKP
-450 SNEEKHEETPVAPKE
+450 SEDKKNEGTPAIPKDETHTEQPVAP
-465 DTSTTPKENTHVE
+465 
-478 TPVTPAP
+478 AP
-485 EEKHEETH
+485 ETH
-493 ETPSAPVANEETHEV
+493 EAA
-508 TPAQPSTGTTEET
+508 PAQPSTTEET
-521 HTEQPAAPST
+521 HTEEHHEAATPAPEHHEETQPVAPVVPAEGTHETTPAQPSTTEETHAEAPVTNGENHEAAPVVPATGEETHVEQPVAPST
-531 EDTHTETPAPAEST
+531 GETHTETPAPAEST
-545 NTATEENH
+545 ATTTEETH
-553 TTESTT
+553 TE
-559 ENTPA
+559 TPA
-564 VNTGTPSENTNTE
+564 VNT
-577 VTPAAPVASEET
+577 EE
-589 HTEQPAAPVA
+589 
-599 NEETHENA
+599 
-607 PVVTPSATEETS
+607 S
-619 HEATPAAPVASEETH
+619 HEVAPEPAHEDSESH
-634 AETAP
+634 L
-639 VANTEEHTAENTST
+639 
-653 ETPVTPAPAE
+653 
-663 GQA
+663 

>member
-64 KDTNRATAKAVCK
+64 KDANRATAKAVCK

-86 GMSQEE
+86 GMTQEE
-92 RLKAIANI
+92 RLKAIASI

-109 GASDKAQA
+109 GATDKAQI
-117 KDLKDLLDAANLAA
+117 KDLKDLLDAANLAS
-131 NDIIKKGAQGNNSGS
+131 NDILKKGAQGNNSGS

-172 MSKPKTSVVDD
+172 MSKPKPSVVDD

-191 GNNMPENTTTTN
+191 GNNMPENTTITN

-264 FKISIKDLSNIKKLS
+264 FKISIKDLTNIKKLS

-345 KTEDTETGKK
+345 TTENTETGKK

-366 TGKKENEPP
+366 TGKKENETP

-396 AGKKEDEPVKPEP
+396 TGKKEDEPAKPEP
-409 GKEDKKED
+409 SKPETGKEDKKED
-417 KPSEDKKEDEDDETI
+417 TKPSEDKKEDEDDETI
-432 DDDFMKDMYEKGK
+432 DDDFMKDMYEKARDG
-445 EGNKP
+445 ETEKP
-450 SNEEKHEETPVAPKE
+450 SEDKKNEGTPVTSKDETHTEQPVAP
-465 DTSTTPKENTHVE
+465 
-478 TPVTPAP
+478 AP
-485 EEKHEETH
+485 ETH
-493 ETPSAPVANEETHEV
+493 EA
-508 TPAQPSTGTTEET
+508 TPAQPSTTEKTHTEEHHETVIPAPEHHEETQPVAPVVPAEGTHETAPVESHETTPVVPATGEET
-521 HTEQPAAPST
+521 HAEQPVVPST
-531 EDTHTETPAPAEST
+531 GETHTETPAPAEST
-545 NTATEENH
+545 AT
-553 TTESTT
+553 TT
-559 ENTPA
+559 
-564 VNTGTPSENTNTE
+564 
-577 VTPAAPVASEET
+577 
-589 HTEQPAAPVA
+589 
-599 NEETHENA
+599 
-607 PVVTPSATEETS
+607 
-619 HEATPAAPVASEETH
+619 EETH
-634 AETAP
+634 AETPA
-639 VANTEEHTAENTST
+639 VNTEESHEA
-653 ETPVTPAPAE
+653 APEHAHE
-663 GQA
+663 DSESHL

>member
-64 KDTNRATAKAVCK
+64 KDANRATAKAVCK

-86 GMSQEE
+86 GMTQEE
-92 RLKAIANI
+92 RLKAIASI

-109 GASDKAQA
+109 GATDKAQI
-117 KDLKDLLDAANLAA
+117 KDLKDLLDAANLAS
-131 NDIIKKGAQGNNSGS
+131 NDILKKGAQGNNSGS

-157 VTPEVPDNTTSTVVD
+157 ITPEVPDNTTSTVVD
-172 MSKPKTSVVDD
+172 MSKPKPSVVDD

-264 FKISIKDLSNIKKLS
+264 FKISIKDLTNIKKLS

-345 KTEDTETGKK
+345 TTENTETGKK

-366 TGKKENEPP
+366 TGKKENETP

-396 AGKKEDEPVKPEP
+396 TGKKEDEPAKPEP
-409 GKEDKKED
+409 SKPETGKEDKKED
-417 KPSEDKKEDEDDETI
+417 TKPSEDKKEDEDDETI
-432 DDDFMKDMYEKGK
+432 DDDFMKDMYEKARNG
-445 EGNKP
+445 ETEKP
-450 SNEEKHEETPVAPKE
+450 SEDKKNEGTPA
-465 DTSTTPKENTHVE
+465 TPKDETHTE
-478 TPVTPAP
+478 QPVVPAP
-485 EEKHEETH
+485 ETH
-493 ETPSAPVANEETHEV
+493 EA
-508 TPAQPSTGTTEET
+508 TPAQPSTTEET
-521 HTEQPAAPST
+521 HTEEHHETVTPAPEHHEETQPVAPVVPAEGTHETAPVESHETTPAQPST
-531 EDTHTETPAPAEST
+531 TEETHTETSVTNGETHEAAPVVPATGEETHAEQPVVPSTGETHTKTPAPAEST
-545 NTATEENH
+545 AT
-553 TTESTT
+553 TT
-559 ENTPA
+559 
-564 VNTGTPSENTNTE
+564 
-577 VTPAAPVASEET
+577 
-589 HTEQPAAPVA
+589 
-599 NEETHENA
+599 
-607 PVVTPSATEETS
+607 
-619 HEATPAAPVASEETH
+619 EETH
-634 AETAP
+634 AETPA
-639 VANTEEHTAENTST
+639 VNTEESHEAAPE
-653 ETPVTPAPAE
+653 PAHE
-663 GQA
+663 DSESHL

>member
-109 GASDKAQA
+109 GASDKAQV

-191 GNNMPENTTTTN
+191 GNNMPENTTTIN

-294 NTITVNIPQA
+294 NTITVNIPQS

-345 KTEDTETGKK
+345 KTEDTETGKT
-355 ENETPVTPGEN
+355 ENPETPVTPGEN
-366 TGKKENEPP
+366 TGKKEDETP

-396 AGKKEDEPVKPEP
+396 TGKKEDEPAKPEP
-409 GKEDKKED
+409 GKEE

-465 DTSTTPKENTHVE
+465 GTHTE

-493 ETPSAPVANEETHEV
+493 ETTPVANKETHEA
-508 TPAQPSTGTTEET
+508 TPAQPSTSEET
-521 HTEQPAAPST
+521 HTEQPVTPAPA
-531 EDTHTETPAPAEST
+531 ETHTETPAPAEST

-553 TTESTT
+553 PVKSTT
-559 ENTPA
+559 ETA
-564 VNTGTPSENTNTE
+564 SENTNTE
-577 VTPAAPVASEET
+577 VTPAVPVASEET

-607 PVVTPSATEETS
+607 PVVTPGATEETS
-619 HEATPAAPVASEETH
+619 HEATPTAPVASEETH

-653 ETPVTPAPAE
+653 ETPVSPAPTE
-663 GQA
+663 G

>member
-37 PQNDRTVEYAQL
+37 PQNDRTIEYAQL

-64 KDTNRATAKAVCK
+64 KDANRATAKAVCK

-86 GMSQEE
+86 GMTQEE
-92 RLKAIANI
+92 RLKAIASI

-109 GASDKAQA
+109 GATDKAQI
-117 KDLKDLLDAANLAA
+117 KDLKDLLDAANLAS
-131 NDIIKKGAQGNNSGS
+131 NDILKKGAQGNNSGS

-172 MSKPKTSVVDD
+172 MSKPKPSVVDD

-264 FKISIKDLSNIKKLS
+264 FKISIKDLTNIKKLS

-345 KTEDTETGKK
+345 TTENTETGKTEKPEDGKK
-355 ENETPVTPGEN
+355 EDTSVTPGEN
-366 TGKKENEPP
+366 TGKKE
-375 TPTPKP
+375 
-381 EDGKKEDTPVTPGEN
+381 
-396 AGKKEDEPVKPEP
+396 DEPAKPEP
-409 GKEDKKED
+409 SKPESGKEEKPSEDKKEDKKED
-417 KPSEDKKEDEDDETI
+417 TKPSEDKKEDEDDETI
-432 DDDFMKDMYEKGK
+432 DDDFMKDMYEKARDG
-445 EGNKP
+445 ETEKP
-450 SNEEKHEETPVAPKE
+450 SEDKKNEGTPA
-465 DTSTTPKENTHVE
+465 TPKD
-478 TPVTPAP
+478 
-485 EEKHEETH
+485 
-493 ETPSAPVANEETHEV
+493 
-508 TPAQPSTGTTEET
+508 ET
-521 HTEQPAAPST
+521 HTEQPVAPAPETHEAAPAQPSTTEETHAEAPVTNGENHEAAPVVPATGEETHVEQPVAPST
-531 EDTHTETPAPAEST
+531 GETHTETPAPAEST
-545 NTATEENH
+545 AT
-553 TTESTT
+553 TT
-559 ENTPA
+559 
-564 VNTGTPSENTNTE
+564 
-577 VTPAAPVASEET
+577 EET
-589 HTEQPAAPVA
+589 HTETPAI
-599 NEETHENA
+599 N
-607 PVVTPSATEETS
+607 TEES
-619 HEATPAAPVASEETH
+619 HEAAPESAHEDSESH
-634 AETAP
+634 L
-639 VANTEEHTAENTST
+639 
-653 ETPVTPAPAE
+653 
-663 GQA
+663 

>member
-64 KDTNRATAKAVCK
+64 KDANRATAKAVCK

-86 GMSQEE
+86 GMTQEE
-92 RLKAIANI
+92 RLKAIASI

-109 GASDKAQA
+109 GATDKAQI
-117 KDLKDLLDAANLAA
+117 KDLKDLLDAANLAS
-131 NDIIKKGAQGNNSGS
+131 NDILKKGAQGNNSGS

-172 MSKPKTSVVDD
+172 MSKPKPSVVDD

-264 FKISIKDLSNIKKLS
+264 FKISIKDLTNIKKLS

-366 TGKKENEPP
+366 TGKKENETP

-381 EDGKKEDTPVTPGEN
+381 EDGKKEDTPVTPDEN
-396 AGKKEDEPVKPEP
+396 TGKKEDEPAKPEP
-409 GKEDKKED
+409 SKPETGKEDKKED
-417 KPSEDKKEDEDDETI
+417 TKPSEDKKEDEDDETI
-432 DDDFMKDMYEKGK
+432 DDDFMKDMYEKARDG
-445 EGNKP
+445 ETEKP
-450 SNEEKHEETPVAPKE
+450 SEDKKNEG
-465 DTSTTPKENTHVE
+465 
-478 TPVTPAP
+478 TPVTPKDETHTEQPVAP
-485 EEKHEETH
+485 APETH
-493 ETPSAPVANEETHEV
+493 EA
-508 TPAQPSTGTTEET
+508 TPAQPSTTEET
-521 HTEQPAAPST
+521 HTEEHHETVTPAPEHHEETQPVAPVVPAEGTHETAPVESHETTPAQPSTTEETHTETSVTNGETHEAAPVVPATGEETHAEQPVVPST
-531 EDTHTETPAPAEST
+531 GETHTETPAPAEST
-545 NTATEENH
+545 AT
-553 TTESTT
+553 TT
-559 ENTPA
+559 
-564 VNTGTPSENTNTE
+564 
-577 VTPAAPVASEET
+577 
-589 HTEQPAAPVA
+589 
-599 NEETHENA
+599 
-607 PVVTPSATEETS
+607 
-619 HEATPAAPVASEETH
+619 EETH
-634 AETAP
+634 AETPA
-639 VANTEEHTAENTST
+639 VNTEESHEAAPE
-653 ETPVTPAPAE
+653 PAHE
-663 GQA
+663 DSESHL

>member
-64 KDTNRATAKAVCK
+64 KDANRATAKAVCK
-77 KVQAEYGDG
+77 KVQAAYGDG

-100 KDLASSLLW
+100 KELASSLLW

-117 KDLKDLLDAANLAA
+117 KDLKDLLDAANLASE
-131 NDIIKKGAQGNNSGS
+131 DIIKKGKQGDTNSGS
-146 TNSGNAVVKPH
+146 TTNNNAVVKPNYKGD
-157 VTPEVPDNTTSTVVD
+157 VPDNTTSTVVD
-172 MSKPKTSVVDD
+172 MSKPKEKNTSVVDD

-264 FKISIKDLSNIKKLS
+264 FKISIKDLTNIKKLS

-345 KTEDTETGKK
+345 TTENTETGKK

-366 TGKKENEPP
+366 TGKKENETP

-396 AGKKEDEPVKPEP
+396 TGKKEDEPAKPETGKDEPVKPEP
-409 GKEDKKED
+409 GKDT
-417 KPSEDKKEDEDDETI
+417 PSEDKKEDEDDETI
-432 DDDFMKDMYEKGK
+432 DDDFMKDMYEKARDG
-445 EGNKP
+445 ETEKP
-450 SNEEKHEETPVAPKE
+450 SEDKKNEGTPATPKDETHTGQPVAPAPEHHEETQPVAP
-465 DTSTTPKENTHVE
+465 V
-478 TPVTPAP
+478 VPA
-485 EEKHEETH
+485 EGTH
-493 ETPSAPVANEETHEV
+493 ETAPVESHET
-508 TPAQPSTGTTEET
+508 TPAQPSTTEET
-521 HTEQPAAPST
+521 HTETSVTNGETHEAAPVVPATGEEAHAEQPVVPST
-531 EDTHTETPAPAEST
+531 GETHTETPAPAEST
-545 NTATEENH
+545 AT
-553 TTESTT
+553 TT
-559 ENTPA
+559 
-564 VNTGTPSENTNTE
+564 
-577 VTPAAPVASEET
+577 
-589 HTEQPAAPVA
+589 
-599 NEETHENA
+599 
-607 PVVTPSATEETS
+607 
-619 HEATPAAPVASEETH
+619 EETH
-634 AETAP
+634 AETPA
-639 VANTEEHTAENTST
+639 VNTEESHEAAPE
-653 ETPVTPAPAE
+653 PAHE
-663 GQA
+663 DSESHL

>member
-64 KDTNRATAKAVCK
+64 KDANRATAKAVCK
-77 KVQAEYGDG
+77 KVQAAYGDG

-100 KDLASSLLW
+100 KELASSLLW

-117 KDLKDLLDAANLAA
+117 KDLKDLLDAANLASE
-131 NDIIKKGAQGNNSGS
+131 DIIKKGKQGDTNSGS
-146 TNSGNAVVKPH
+146 TTNNNAVVKPNYKGD
-157 VTPEVPDNTTSTVVD
+157 VPDNTTSTVVD
-172 MSKPKTSVVDD
+172 MSKPKEKNTSVVDD
-183 HNNTTLPN
+183 HNNTTLPS
-191 GNNMPENTTTTN
+191 GNNMPETTTTTN

-230 DNNGNKT
+230 ENNGNKT

-264 FKISIKDLSNIKKLS
+264 FKISIKDLTNIKKLS

-355 ENETPVTPGEN
+355 ENEAPVTPGEN
-366 TGKKENEPP
+366 TGKKENETP

-396 AGKKEDEPVKPEP
+396 TGKKEDEPAKPEP
-409 GKEDKKED
+409 SKPETGKDEPAKPETGKEDKKED
-417 KPSEDKKEDEDDETI
+417 TKPSEDKKEDEDDETI
-432 DDDFMKDMYEKGK
+432 DDDFMKDMYEKARDG
-445 EGNKP
+445 ETEKP
-450 SNEEKHEETPVAPKE
+450 SEDKKNEGTPATPKDETHTEQPVAP
-465 DTSTTPKENTHVE
+465 
-478 TPVTPAP
+478 AP
-485 EEKHEETH
+485 ETH
-493 ETPSAPVANEETHEV
+493 EATPVV
-508 TPAQPSTGTTEET
+508 PATGEET
-521 HTEQPAAPST
+521 HTEQPVVPST
-531 EDTHTETPAPAEST
+531 GETHTETPAPAEST
-545 NTATEENH
+545 AT
-553 TTESTT
+553 TI
-559 ENTPA
+559 
-564 VNTGTPSENTNTE
+564 
-577 VTPAAPVASEET
+577 
-589 HTEQPAAPVA
+589 
-599 NEETHENA
+599 
-607 PVVTPSATEETS
+607 
-619 HEATPAAPVASEETH
+619 EETH
-634 AETAP
+634 AETPA
-639 VANTEEHTAENTST
+639 VNTEESHEAAPE
-653 ETPVTPAPAE
+653 PAHE
-663 GQA
+663 DSESHL

>member
-64 KDTNRATAKAVCK
+64 KDANRATAKAVCK

-86 GMSQEE
+86 GMTQEE
-92 RLKAIANI
+92 RLKAIASI

-109 GASDKAQA
+109 GATDKAQI
-117 KDLKDLLDAANLAA
+117 KDLKDLLDAANLAS
-131 NDIIKKGAQGNNSGS
+131 NDILKKGAQGNNSGS

-157 VTPEVPDNTTSTVVD
+157 VTPEVPDNTTSIVVD
-172 MSKPKTSVVDD
+172 MSKPKPSVVDD

-264 FKISIKDLSNIKKLS
+264 FKISIKDLTNIKKLS

-366 TGKKENEPP
+366 TGKKENETP

-396 AGKKEDEPVKPEP
+396 TGKKEDEPAKPEPSKPETGKDEPVKPET
-409 GKEDKKED
+409 GK
-417 KPSEDKKEDEDDETI
+417 EDKKEDEDDETI
-432 DDDFMKDMYEKGK
+432 DDDFMKDMYEKARDG
-445 EGNKP
+445 ETEKP
-450 SNEEKHEETPVAPKE
+450 SEDKKNEGTPA
-465 DTSTTPKENTHVE
+465 TPKDETHTE
-478 TPVTPAP
+478 QPVVPAP
-485 EEKHEETH
+485 ETH
-493 ETPSAPVANEETHEV
+493 ET
-508 TPAQPSTGTTEET
+508 TPAQPSTTEET
-521 HTEQPAAPST
+521 HTEEHHETVTPAPEHHEETQPVAPIVPAEGTHETAPVESHKTTPAQPST
-531 EDTHTETPAPAEST
+531 TEETHTETP
-545 NTATEENH
+545 
-553 TTESTT
+553 
-559 ENTPA
+559 
-564 VNTGTPSENTNTE
+564 VTNTE
-577 VTPAAPVASEET
+577 E
-589 HTEQPAAPVA
+589 
-599 NEETHENA
+599 
-607 PVVTPSATEETS
+607 S
-619 HEATPAAPVASEETH
+619 HEAAPEPAHEDSESH
-634 AETAP
+634 L
-639 VANTEEHTAENTST
+639 
-653 ETPVTPAPAE
+653 
-663 GQA
+663 

>member
-64 KDTNRATAKAVCK
+64 KDANRATAKAICK

-86 GMSQEE
+86 GMTQEE
-92 RLKAIANI
+92 RLKAIASI

-109 GASDKAQA
+109 GATDKAQI
-117 KDLKDLLDAANLAA
+117 KDLKDLLDAANLAS
-131 NDIIKKGAQGNNSGS
+131 NDILKKGAQGNNSGS

-172 MSKPKTSVVDD
+172 MSKPKPSVVDD

-264 FKISIKDLSNIKKLS
+264 FKISIKDLTNIKKLS

-345 KTEDTETGKK
+345 TTENTETGKK

-366 TGKKENEPP
+366 TGKKENETP

-396 AGKKEDEPVKPEP
+396 TGKKEDEPAKPEP
-409 GKEDKKED
+409 SKPETGKEDKKED
-417 KPSEDKKEDEDDETI
+417 TKPSEDKKEDEDDETI
-432 DDDFMKDMYEKGK
+432 DDDFMKDMYEKARDG
-445 EGNKP
+445 ETEKP
-450 SNEEKHEETPVAPKE
+450 SEDKKNEGTPA
-465 DTSTTPKENTHVE
+465 TPKD
-478 TPVTPAP
+478 
-485 EEKHEETH
+485 
-493 ETPSAPVANEETHEV
+493 
-508 TPAQPSTGTTEET
+508 ET
-521 HTEQPAAPST
+521 HTEQPVAPAPETHEAAPAQPST
-531 EDTHTETPAPAEST
+531 TEETHTETPAPAEST
-545 NTATEENH
+545 AT
-553 TTESTT
+553 TT
-559 ENTPA
+559 
-564 VNTGTPSENTNTE
+564 
-577 VTPAAPVASEET
+577 
-589 HTEQPAAPVA
+589 
-599 NEETHENA
+599 
-607 PVVTPSATEETS
+607 
-619 HEATPAAPVASEETH
+619 EETH
-634 AETAP
+634 AETPA
-639 VANTEEHTAENTST
+639 VNTEESHEAAPE
-653 ETPVTPAPAE
+653 PAHE
-663 GQA
+663 DSESHL

>member
-64 KDTNRATAKAVCK
+64 KDANRATAKAVCK

-86 GMSQEE
+86 GMTQEE
-92 RLKAIANI
+92 RLKAIASI

-109 GASDKAQA
+109 GATDKAQI
-117 KDLKDLLDAANLAA
+117 KDLKDLLDAANLAS
-131 NDIIKKGAQGNNSGS
+131 NDILKKGAQGNNSGS

-172 MSKPKTSVVDD
+172 MSKPKPSVVDD

-264 FKISIKDLSNIKKLS
+264 FKISIKDLTNIKKLS

-366 TGKKENEPP
+366 TGKKENETP

-396 AGKKEDEPVKPEP
+396 TGKKEDEPAKPEP
-409 GKEDKKED
+409 SKPETGKDEPAKPETGKEDKKED
-417 KPSEDKKEDEDDETI
+417 TKPSEDKKEDEDDETI
-432 DDDFMKDMYEKGK
+432 DDDFMKDMYEKARDG
-445 EGNKP
+445 ETEKP
-450 SNEEKHEETPVAPKE
+450 SEDKKNEGTPATPKDETHTGQPVAPAPEHHEETQPVAP
-465 DTSTTPKENTHVE
+465 V
-478 TPVTPAP
+478 VPA
-485 EEKHEETH
+485 EGTH
-493 ETPSAPVANEETHEV
+493 ETAPVESHET
-508 TPAQPSTGTTEET
+508 TPAQPSTTEET
-521 HTEQPAAPST
+521 HTETPVTNGETHEAAPVVPATGEETHAEQPVVPST
-531 EDTHTETPAPAEST
+531 GETHTETPAPAEST
-545 NTATEENH
+545 AT
-553 TTESTT
+553 TT
-559 ENTPA
+559 
-564 VNTGTPSENTNTE
+564 
-577 VTPAAPVASEET
+577 
-589 HTEQPAAPVA
+589 
-599 NEETHENA
+599 
-607 PVVTPSATEETS
+607 
-619 HEATPAAPVASEETH
+619 EETH
-634 AETAP
+634 AETPA
-639 VANTEEHTAENTST
+639 VNTEESHEAAPE
-653 ETPVTPAPAE
+653 PAHE
-663 GQA
+663 DSESHL